1 LDTVFVPITPTEPI
15 PADISTP
22 MSYAQG
28 ERMIQLL
35 TDLHQTVGEKIDSSI
50 LLLTDIKNN
59 TIPTVYDPSNPTGIT
74 FAQADDIISGLHQ
87 INEIIAYGVAFFVL
101 YFVVRFLYKFISGTL
116 LGGL

>member
-1 LDTVFVPITPTEPI
+1 LDTVFVPITPTDPV

-35 TDLHQTVGEKIDSSI
+35 TDLHQTVGEKFDSSI
-50 LLLTDIKNN
+50 SFLTDIKNN

-74 FAQADDIISGLHQ
+74 FGQADDIISGLHQ

-101 YFVVRFLYKFISGTL
+101 WFVGKLLYKFIGGFL

>member
-1 LDTVFVPITPTEPI
+1 LDTVFVPIIPTEPI
-15 PADISTP
+15 PADVSTP

-35 TDLHQTVGEKIDSSI
+35 TDLHQTVGEKFDSSI
-50 LLLTDIKNN
+50 SFLTDIKNN

-74 FAQADDIISGLHQ
+74 FGQADDIIAGLHQ
-87 INEIIAYGVAFFVL
+87 INEMIAYGVAFFVL